1 MTTDMV
7 DRVQFKKIEVLN
19 YHVVNKIQ
27 EFNAKCYVRQ
37 KENTPDSFF

>member
-1 MTTDMV
+1 MV
-7 DRVQFKKIEVLN
+7 DRVYFKHLRFSI